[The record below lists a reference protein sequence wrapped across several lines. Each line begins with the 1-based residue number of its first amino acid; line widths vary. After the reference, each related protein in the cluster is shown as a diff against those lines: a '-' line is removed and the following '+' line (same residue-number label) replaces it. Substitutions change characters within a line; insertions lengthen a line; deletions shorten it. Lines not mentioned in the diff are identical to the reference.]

1 MSFNFTNFFTWQNL
15 SILIDILVVWYILYL
30 LLMLIKGT
38 KAVQLA
44 KGLVIIWV
52 ARQVA
57 GWIGLNTFAYIVDQ
71 LLSWSVIGVIVIFQ
85 PEIRRGLE
93 HLGRMP
99 FFNGNAK
106 TERQMSEKFVAE
118 LDKAIYE

>member
-52 ARQVA
+52 ADKLLD
-57 GWIGLNTFAYIVDQ
+57 GLALI
-71 LLSWSVIGVIVIFQ
+71 LLHILLINSY
-85 PEIRRGLE
+85 
-93 HLGRMP
+93 LGRLL
-99 FFNGNAK
+99 G
-106 TERQMSEKFVAE
+106 
-118 LDKAIYE
+118 L